1 MTQAMPAMTGLIG
14 QLLAGKYRVDRVI
27 GEGGMGVVVAATHVA
42 VDRPVAIKVLRQE
55 LANERDVIE
64 RFAREARAV
73 GRIQSDHVAHVLD
86 VGELPD
92 RTPFMVMEYLDGMD
106 LADLVRSRGALP
118 GRDAVEYLV
127 QACDALAEAHAAGIV
142 HRDLK
147 PANLFLTHRA
157 DGTPCIKVLDFGI
170 SKSGPIEQQQGLT
183 QTSSLMGSPQ
193 YMSPEQ
199 LRSARLVD
207 ARTDIWSLGIC
218 LHELLTGDVAFHAE
232 TVPELYVAILS
243 LPPEQ
248 LRSKRPDAPPAV
260 EAAILRCLEKDPAR
274 RFANVAE
281 LAGALREFVPART
294 QPLVDR
300 IGRTLGVAPGGSA
313 VFASPASSHPYPAGP
328 PPVYG
333 YAGQGAAPPYHPPP
347 GQHPFTPPYAHNTPY
362 PAPPLKSQGDRPHPA
377 VIALLVLV
385 GILVLG
391 GFGCVACL
399 LNAGRSAPDVDILPA
414 HSPLSALPF
423 QGGAGWTTFSRSDRR
438 GPAPLPRREPSLE
451 AYFLAPGRR
460 KLEAIATVHDESA
473 TGRAAAVDHEAT
485 DPPARAVARDDTR
498 GP

>member
-1 MTQAMPAMTGLIG
+1 MTQTMPAFTGLVG

-27 GEGGMGVVVAATHVA
+27 GEGGMGVVVAATHLA
-42 VDRPVAIKVLRQE
+42 VDRPVAIKILRQE
-55 LANERDVIE
+55 LVNERDVVE

-92 RTPFMVMEYLDGMD
+92 RTPFMVMEYLEGMD
-106 LADLVRSRGALP
+106 LAEVVRSRGALP

-157 DGTPCIKVLDFGI
+157 DGTPCVKVLDFGI
-170 SKSGPIEQQQGLT
+170 SKTGGLGDAQQQGLT

-207 ARTDIWSLGIC
+207 ARTDIWSLGVC
-218 LHELLTGDVAFHAE
+218 LHELLTGDVAFRAD
-232 TVPELYVAILS
+232 TVPELYVMILQS
-243 LPPEQ
+243 QPEQ
-248 LRSKRPDAPPAV
+248 LRQKRPEAPPAV

-281 LAGALREFVPART
+281 LALALREFVPPRT

-300 IGRTLGVAPGGSA
+300 IGRTLGVAMSSPPSA
-313 VFASPASSHPYPAGP
+313 SSSHPGGP
-328 PPVYG
+328 PPGYG
-333 YAGQGAAPPYHPPP
+333 YAGQAYVPGPPVPHPGA
-347 GQHPFTPPYAHNTPY
+347 QFTPPYAHSTPY
-362 PAPPLKSQGDRPHPA
+362 PAPPLKPTGPHPA
-377 VIALLVLV
+377 LIALLVVV
-385 GILVLG
+385 GLLVLG
-391 GFGCVACL
+391 GLTCVSFAL
-399 LNAGRSAPDVDILPA
+399 SGQHPPPDPDGGPT
-414 HSPLSALPF
+414 HSPVSALPF

-451 AYFLAPGRR
+451 AYLRTPG
-460 KLEAIATVHDESA
+460 LEEGSTARWAAHHETTGARSVDDDKA
-473 TGRAAAVDHEAT
+473 TGPRARPIAG
-485 DPPARAVARDDTR
+485 DDTR